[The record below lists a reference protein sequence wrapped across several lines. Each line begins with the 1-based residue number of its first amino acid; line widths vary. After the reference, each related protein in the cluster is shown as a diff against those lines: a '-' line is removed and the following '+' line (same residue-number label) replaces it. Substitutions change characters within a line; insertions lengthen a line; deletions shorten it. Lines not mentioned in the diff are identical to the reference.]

1 MISYL
6 IVQQRAKSHQK
17 VKKSLQA
24 NEEASELGD
33 TGFSKAAASAA
44 KRQGGWCFYFIKR
57 KGIYTRILACIVLFI

>member
-1 MISYL
+1 M
-6 IVQQRAKSHQK
+6 
-17 VKKSLQA
+17 KKSLQA